1 MIRVAGWFGGAVL
14 LALAVLVGACPSGEE
29 GVGQADCRDTIDN
42 DGDGLIDCDDPG
54 CAGGIDC
61 GVVGD
66 DDDATGDDDDATAD
80 DDDATGDDDDA
91 TGDDDDSASDDDDSA
106 SDDDDD
112 SASDDDDT
120 SSDDDDSAAR

>member
-1 MIRVAGWFGGAVL
+1 MSRFAGWFGGI
-14 LALAVLVGACPSGEE
+14 ALFALVGSMGSCTSGEE
-29 GVGQADCRDTIDN
+29 GVGQADCRDTLDN

-66 DDDATGDDDDATAD
+66 DDDATGDDDDATGD

-91 TGDDDDSASDDDDSA
+91 TGDDDDSGVDDDDSASDDDDSA
-106 SDDDDD
+106 SDDDD
-112 SASDDDDT
+112 
-120 SSDDDDSAAR
+120 SAAP